1 MKIDFEF
8 EKKKWWKDS
17 DSEIREKLLKE
28 ILSNSKLIDFLE
40 NLSNPPGGELVKI
53 KKCEFVG
60 NFIYL
65 CFENRIQTT
74 NQLVEKELIFLRNE
88 KSSEGKCLLSVK
100 LGNKKIVISN
110 QGESIT
116 TFFPNFGR
124 EKLCNFPKKIEKE
137 LDKTFGLLGWSVEK
151 IIDLGTINPFIEI
164 SPEKIPVFWVEL
176 KVQKIEDENNLY
188 MKEYNDLSELF
199 TKFDDAI
206 VLSIIGRKLK
216 N

>member
-1 MKIDFEF
+1 
-8 EKKKWWKDS
+8 
-17 DSEIREKLLKE
+17 
-28 ILSNSKLIDFLE
+28 
-40 NLSNPPGGELVKI
+40 
-53 KKCEFVG
+53 
-60 NFIYL
+60 
-65 CFENRIQTT
+65 
-74 NQLVEKELIFLRNE
+74 VEKELIFLRNE